1 MKRRVFRQTT
11 RRLGASLTVRLGAP
25 QPGAIGH
32 YDRRAREIVIS
43 PALSHAGRIVVL
55 VHELLHAVD
64 EQIVA
69 SGETRHELPHEWIT
83 AAAPQLVAALSA
95 LGVRVPAWRTMR
107 RFFEGLE
114 RATNAELRSVG

>member
-11 RRLGASLTVRLGAP
+11 RRLGASLTVRLGTP
-25 QPGAIGH
+25 IPGAIGH

-69 SGETRHELPHEWIT
+69 SGETRYELPHEWIT
-83 AAAPQLVAALSA
+83 AAA
-95 LGVRVPAWRTMR
+95 R
-107 RFFEGLE
+107 REL
-114 RATNAELRSVG
+114 AELRAKCPAPPPSVTGTPP